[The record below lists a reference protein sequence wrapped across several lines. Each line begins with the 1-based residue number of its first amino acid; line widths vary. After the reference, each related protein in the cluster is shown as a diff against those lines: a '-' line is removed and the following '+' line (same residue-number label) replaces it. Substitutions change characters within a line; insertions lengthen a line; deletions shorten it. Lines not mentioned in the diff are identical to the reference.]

1 MGEDMQ
7 SLNFRLRQVRGGIAA
22 VALLVVATPALS
34 QNTDTLSISD
44 AALAGSEGRVGVNAA
59 AGDFNEQ
66 VNSAAI
72 ANGDTALATNVV
84 RQHIGENTV
93 SESDAQNASI
103 TGTAFSNSQGAIAV
117 NGAAGTENQQ
127 ANLAAIG
134 IGIEGPVVSLDILSQ
149 TRSSQEPAGY
159 QNEPDLTKNA
169 EIGPHAFEESS
180 GLVQVNLTA
189 GEGNSSAN
197 LFALSITEG
206 ADQ

>member
-1 MGEDMQ
+1 MQ
-7 SLNFRLRQVRGGIAA
+7 GLSFGLRQVSGGFA
-22 VALLVVATPALS
+22 VMAILFVATPALS

-44 AALAGSEGRVGVNAA
+44 EALAHSEGRVGVNASS
-59 AGDFNEQ
+59 GDFNQQ

-72 ANGDTALATNVV
+72 AIGDAAFATNSVQ
-84 RQHIGENTV
+84 QHIGEN
-93 SESDAQNASI
+93 SSSPSDAQSASI
-103 TGTAFSNSQGAIAV
+103 TGTAFSDSHGALAI
-117 NGAAGTENQQ
+117 NGVAGSENQQ

-134 IGIEGPVVSLDILSQ
+134 IGIEGPVVSLDVLSQ

-159 QNEPDLTKNA
+159 QNEPDLTKHA
-169 EIGPHAFEESS
+169 EIGPNAFEQSS

>member
-1 MGEDMQ
+1 MGGDMQ
-7 SLNFRLRQVRGGIAA
+7 GLNFGLRQVRGGIAV

-34 QNTDTLSISD
+34 QNTDTVSISD
-44 AALAGSEGRVGVNAA
+44 AALAGSQGRIGVNAA

-84 RQHIGENTV
+84 RQYIGENTV

-134 IGIEGPVVSLDILSQ
+134 IGIE
-149 TRSSQEPAGY
+149 
-159 QNEPDLTKNA
+159 
-169 EIGPHAFEESS
+169 
-180 GLVQVNLTA
+180 
-189 GEGNSSAN
+189 
-197 LFALSITEG
+197 
-206 ADQ
+206 

>member
-1 MGEDMQ
+1 MAI
-7 SLNFRLRQVRGGIAA
+7 LF
-22 VALLVVATPALS
+22 VATPALS

-44 AALAGSEGRVGVNAA
+44 EALAHSEGRIGVNAA
-59 AGDFNEQ
+59 SGEFNQQ

-72 ANGDTALATNVV
+72 AIGDAAFATNSVQ
-84 RQHIGENTV
+84 QHIGEN
-93 SESDAQNASI
+93 SSSPSDAQSASI
-103 TGTAFSNSQGAIAV
+103 TGTAFSDSHGALAI
-117 NGAAGTENQQ
+117 NGVAGSENQQ

-134 IGIEGPVVSLDILSQ
+134 IGIEGPVVSLDVLSQ

-159 QNEPDLTKNA
+159 QNEPDLTKHA
-169 EIGPHAFEESS
+169 EIGPDAFEQSS

>member
-1 MGEDMQ
+1 MQ
-7 SLNFRLRQVRGGIAA
+7 SLKFRLRQVRGGIAV
-22 VALLVVATPALS
+22 VALLFVATPALS

-44 AALAGSEGRVGVNAA
+44 EALTQSEGRIGVNAA
-59 AGDFNEQ
+59 AGDLNEQ

-72 ANGDTALATNVV
+72 AIGDTAIATNVV
-84 RQHIGENTV
+84 RQHIGDNTV
-93 SESDAQNASI
+93 SPSDAQNASI
-103 TGTAFSNSQGAIAV
+103 TGTAFSDSHGAIAV

-134 IGIEGPVVSLDILSQ
+134 IGIDGPVVSLDMLSQ

-159 QNEPDLTKNA
+159 QNEPDLTKHA
-169 EIGPHAFEESS
+169 EIGPDAFEQSS

-189 GEGNSSAN
+189 GERNSSAN